1 MASRSQAE
9 LGCTDDD
16 VLTSAVS
23 DGVADEVSTLSAQL
37 GLARPESGSSA
48 QLGQTLFCCRILIS
62 TTDLGRA
69 RPSEVSAVAHLRHG
83 MSECRRSVSAV
94 AHEVSAVAH
103 LRHGMSECRRS
114 VSAVAHLRHGMSEC
128 RRSVS
133 AVAHLRHGADVDDD
147 EVRVDR
153 QNRAE
158 GAAEQLGEGG
168 TVSAK
173 TVSVMTVSVMTD
185 SDDCIGD
192 DCQ

>member
-94 AHEVSAVAH
+94 AH
-103 LRHGMSECRRS
+103 
-114 VSAVAHLRHGMSEC
+114 
-128 RRSVS
+128 
-133 AVAHLRHGADVDDD
+133 LRHGADVDDD